1 MLSCAFET
9 RPLSLCFSP
18 FHKLAM
24 DQTLKALG
32 AILLNAIPTFL
43 LILLLH
49 FYLKSVFFKPLE
61 NALKQR
67 DEATRG
73 ARQRAQESLARAEEK
88 ARQFDETIRERR
100 GELYREQE
108 ELRRQMRQEQ
118 ESQVAEAAGNART
131 LVESAKAEIAA
142 ETVAVRKSLEAES
155 RMLARRIAAGILQ
168 GRPS

>member
-1 MLSCAFET
+1 
-9 RPLSLCFSP
+9 
-18 FHKLAM
+18 M

-61 NALKQR
+61 KALKER

-73 ARQRAQESLARAEEK
+73 ARQRAQDALARAEAK
-88 ARQFDETIRERR
+88 ARQFEETIRERR

-118 ESQVAEAAGNART
+118 ESQLAEAAAGSKAE
-131 LVESAKAEIAA
+131 VESHKAQIAA
-142 ETVAVRKSLEAES
+142 ETEAARQALGAES
-155 RMLARRIAAGILQ
+155 RVLAARIAAGILQ

>member
-1 MLSCAFET
+1 
-9 RPLSLCFSP
+9 
-18 FHKLAM
+18 M

-61 NALKQR
+61 KALKER

-73 ARQRAQESLARAEEK
+73 ARHRAQDALARAEAK
-88 ARQFDETIRERR
+88 ARQFEETIRERR

-118 ESQVAEAAGNART
+118 ESQLAEAAAGSKAE
-131 LVESAKAEIAA
+131 VESHKAQIAA
-142 ETVAVRKSLEAES
+142 ETEAARQALEAES
-155 RMLARRIAAGILQ
+155 RVLAARIAAGILQ

>member
-1 MLSCAFET
+1 
-9 RPLSLCFSP
+9 
-18 FHKLAM
+18 M

-61 NALKQR
+61 KALKDR

-73 ARQRAQESLARAEEK
+73 ARQRAQDALARAEGK
-88 ARQFDETIRERR
+88 ARQFEETIRERR

-118 ESQVAEAAGNART
+118 ESQLAEAAAGSKAE
-131 LVESAKAEIAA
+131 VESYKAQIMA
-142 ETVAVRKSLEAES
+142 ETEAARQALEAES
-155 RMLARRIAAGILQ
+155 RVLAARIAAGILQ